1 VKIQHP
7 LVWPEGWRRVHI
19 QAGSSFDCKYKQT
32 VAELESSIRKIG
44 GEQIVLTHNRGQSA
58 VRFEYLLETSS
69 FSDLGEI
76 DPDDCG
82 VAVWFKRDGKQMV
95 FACDR
100 WCLVKDNVRA
110 IVKTIEALRGIERW
124 GASHIMEQAFK
135 GFEALPSP
143 GRAPDCWEI
152 LGVPPGASRET
163 INAAYRAR
171 AAFRH
176 PDAGGSHELMAELN
190 AARDQALRSAAP

>member
-1 VKIQHP
+1 MKIQHP
-7 LVWPEGWRRVHI
+7 LVWPDSWRRSTKVE
-19 QAGSSFDCKYKQT
+19 GSRFECTYQQSLTDLE
-32 VAELESSIRKIG
+32 AEIRKLG
-44 GEQIVLTHNRGQSA
+44 GREVLLTHHRGQSC
-58 VRFEYLLETSS
+58 VGREYLLDMSS
-69 FSDLGEI
+69 FGDVGEI
-76 DPDDCG
+76 DPCDSG
-82 VAVWFKRDGKQMV
+82 VAVWFKRDGTQMV

-100 WCLVKDNVRA
+100 WVLVRDNVRA

-124 GASHIMEQAFK
+124 GASQALEQAFK

-143 GRAPDCWEI
+143 ERIPDCWEI
-152 LGVPPGASRET
+152 LGVPPGASRDT

-190 AARDQALRSAAP
+190 AARDQALRSAAL